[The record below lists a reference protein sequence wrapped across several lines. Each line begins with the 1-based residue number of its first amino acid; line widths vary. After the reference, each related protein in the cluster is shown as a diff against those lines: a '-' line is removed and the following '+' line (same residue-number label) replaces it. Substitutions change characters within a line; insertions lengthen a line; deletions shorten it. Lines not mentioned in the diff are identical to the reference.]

1 MSADT
6 PSPTPFD
13 VDALTRLGR
22 VSAAEAAPDGS
33 WLAVQVARLD
43 ADDKRYVSDLW
54 RVSATDADVA
64 PNRLTW
70 GEYDDRSPRFRADGA
85 LLFLSARPTPTDD
98 KGRFT
103 QVWMLPPGGG
113 EARPLTDEPR
123 GVDDF
128 AVGGGRLVVLTS
140 VWPGVEH
147 DAQRAHGTER
157 SEKGPSML
165 RYTTMPVRAWDHWL
179 PAAAPHLVL
188 YADGARTDLT
198 PGADREHRDSPWA
211 MSADGRVAVISRER
225 PGDDRL
231 PESELLIL
239 DLEGGSS
246 RAVPTRAR
254 ALIEGLAVSPD
265 GRWAVGELHAR
276 FDGLLGRPVLW
287 LFDLEKGSGVPLAG
301 DWDVHPSICAM
312 TADRALVTAGVHGR
326 TVPFAVSLDGAVE
339 RLIADGVPGSFRRLR
354 PTADGAVVALTDRLL
369 HPPEVCRLDGG
380 KVRPLAALSGFERAW
395 AADVRVDDFAVTS
408 SDGAAVHGLL
418 VHRPSDAPQPA
429 LLWVHGG
436 PVGQHED
443 GWHWRWNAL
452 VAAAA
457 AVAAG
462 YVVSLPNP
470 RGSTGYGQAFVE
482 GIWNNAWGG
491 VCYDDVMASA
501 DHLEALPP
509 VDATRVALMGAS
521 FGGYMTN
528 WIGARSDRF
537 RCLVTHAGVYRMST
551 FHGTSDWPAWFELQ
565 AGVDPGHPDF
575 DRHSPH
581 RWVSDWKTPTL
592 VMHGEKDYRVPIS
605 QALLLFEDLQRHG
618 VESELVVFPDEN
630 HWILR
635 PRNVRAW
642 YRAWLDFV
650 QRHLS
655 SAPAAGA

>member
-6 PSPTPFD
+6 RESAAFD

-22 VSAAEAAPDGS
+22 VTAAEVAPDGA

-43 ADDKRYVSDLW
+43 RDEARYVSDLW
-54 RVSATDADVA
+54 RISASDPAAELT
-64 PNRLTW
+64 RLTW
-70 GEYDDRSPRFRADGA
+70 GESDDRSPRFRPDGA
-85 LLFLSARPTPTDD
+85 LLFLSARPTPTDE

-113 EARPLTDEPR
+113 EARPITDEPL
-123 GVDDF
+123 GVDAF
-128 AVGGGRLVVLTS
+128 ACGGERVVVLTS
-140 VWPGVEH
+140 VWPGV
-147 DAQRAHGTER
+147 AHGQQREHGIER
-157 SEKGPSML
+157 AEKGPSTL
-165 RYTTMPVRAWDHWL
+165 HYTTMPVRSWDHWL
-179 PAAAPHLVL
+179 PTAAPHLVV
-188 YADGARTDLT
+188 YDGEQRTDLT
-198 PGADREHRDSPWA
+198 PDADRDHRDSPWA
-211 MSADGRVAVISRER
+211 MAGNGRTVVISREQ
-225 PGDDRL
+225 PGADRL
-231 PESELLIL
+231 PESQLLAF
-239 DLEGGSS
+239 DLETGASTII
-246 RAVPTRAR
+246 PTTPR

-276 FDGLLGRPVLW
+276 VDGMLGRPALW
-287 LFDLEKGSGVPLAG
+287 RFDLKQGSAAPLAG
-301 DWDVHPSICAM
+301 DWDVHPSICAV
-312 TADRALVTAGVHGR
+312 TERRALVVAGVRGR
-326 TVPFAVSLDGAVE
+326 TVPFAVDL
-339 RLIADGVPGSFRRLR
+339 ADGSVQRLVAKDAPGSFRRLR
-354 PTADGAVVALTDRLL
+354 RGPDGTLVALTDRLL
-369 HPPEVCRLDGG
+369 HPPEVCRIDDGTPQ
-380 KVRPLAALSGFERAW
+380 RLAALSGFDAAW
-395 AADVRVDDFAVTS
+395 AEGVVVDDFSVEST
-408 SDGAAVHGLL
+408 DGAAVHGLL
-418 VHRPSDAPQPA
+418 VHRPGAGPSPA

-452 VAAAA
+452 T

-462 YVVSLPNP
+462 YTVSLPNP

-491 VCYDDVMASA
+491 ICYDDVMAAA
-501 DHLEALPP
+501 DRLEVHPS
-509 VDATRVALMGAS
+509 VDAERVALMGAS

-537 RCLVTHAGVYRMST
+537 RCLVSHAGIYRMST

-565 AGVDPGHPDF
+565 AGIDPAHPEF

-581 RWVSDWKTPTL
+581 RLVEKWKTPTL
-592 VMHGEKDYRVPIS
+592 VMHGEKDYRVPVS

-635 PRNVRAW
+635 PRNARAW

-650 QRHLS
+650 ARHM
-655 SAPAAGA
+655 SA